1 MWRQTDGE
9 GQVSLQRVRAT
20 QITCGKD
27 TNKQKMN
34 EVKKKKSV
42 LTRVVEISEDVS

>member
-1 MWRQTDGE
+1 MWRQADGE

-20 QITCGKD
+20 EITCGKD
-27 TNKQKMN
+27 TNKQKTTV
-34 EVKKKKSV
+34 VKKKKKV

>member
-9 GQVSLQRVRAT
+9 EQVSLQRVRAT

-34 EVKKKKSV
+34 EVKKKSV